1 MEENKS
7 AQFFLVN
14 GLVLS
19 FAVVFATFF
28 FIEKTGTFMSSINS
42 LPDGRLEMKKGLR
55 NQSTKDQG
63 IILFGK
69 SAILLFLFTVI
80 YIYRNIQN
88 YAFTSTE
95 N

>member
-1 MEENKS
+1 MKLRNFINCTLLQWSAVLGPERLWREFSILMEENKS
-7 AQFFLVN
+7 AQFFPVN

-28 FIEKTGTFMSSINS
+28 LIEKTGTFMSSINS

-63 IILFGK
+63 I
-69 SAILLFLFTVI
+69 
-80 YIYRNIQN
+80 
-88 YAFTSTE
+88 
-95 N
+95 